1 MPEKLSLRYKELNLA
16 QLRAFAACVQ
26 SASFSAAARVLNMS
40 QPAVWQQVRALERSV
55 GAELLRKRG
64 RALAPTEDGEL
75 FLELTSSVLGNV
87 DSLQHAF
94 AERLRQTPRGLV
106 VIGSPGVITEEL
118 ARPVAVF
125 CRRHPQVRLRLL
137 SRAGPRTLDLL
148 VAGEADLAVLP
159 LGLEIADQAPYVVT
173 EPLCWRPWV
182 AVLPK
187 NHPLCRKRQLGPDDL
202 ARQPLILPEQD
213 SNWRRR
219 VDDVFRAAGMLDQLR
234 VVLEAS
240 TTLAARRYVS
250 LGVGIALLA
259 QPRESWHVPRVLT
272 RSLEHLLGTEEI
284 VLVWRRGA
292 KPRPEARSFAD
303 FLKSSLSQ

>member
-1 MPEKLSLRYKELNLA
+1 MPEKPSLRYKELNLA

-64 RALAPTEDGEL
+64 RALALTEDGEL

-87 DSLQHAF
+87 DSLQRAF
-94 AERLRQTPRGLV
+94 AERRRQAPRSLV

-118 ARPVAVF
+118 ARPVSAF

-137 SRAGPRTLDLL
+137 SRAGPGTLDLL
-148 VAGEADLAVLP
+148 VSGEADLAVLP
-159 LGLEIADQAPYVVT
+159 LGSEVADQAPYIVT
-173 EPLCWRPWV
+173 EPLCRRPWV
-182 AVLPK
+182 AAIPK
-187 NHPLCRKRQLGPDDL
+187 SHPLCRKRQLTPADL
-202 ARQPLILPEQD
+202 ARYPLILPEQD

-219 VDDVFRAAGMLDQLR
+219 VDDVFRAAGVLDQLR

-259 QPRESWHVPRVLT
+259 EPRESWQVPRVVS
-272 RSLEHLLGTEEI
+272 RSLDHLLSAEEI

-292 KPRPEARSFAD
+292 KSRPEALRFAD
-303 FLKSSLSQ
+303 FLKSSLSR